1 MSLSP
6 ANPSAPRAPRI
17 ALFAASARRDALS
30 KRLAAA
36 CVAPLQAA
44 GADVMH
50 LDLNDHT
57 LPLYRGDEEAA
68 ALAQG
73 SLPAAVVALQQVFA
87 RAEAFLVVTP
97 EYNGS
102 IPPLLKNTLDWCS
115 RPNPADPARSGGVLY
130 ANKPAAL
137 MATSPGPLG
146 GMRALFHARDVLGY
160 LNMIVLPQQLAVGRA
175 HEAIAEGKL
184 IDERQHKTMVGICEA
199 LVHATFKLGSHP

>member
-1 MSLSP
+1 MSSP
-6 ANPSAPRAPRI
+6 AQTPAQPPVI

-30 KRLAAA
+30 KRLATA
-36 CVAPLQAA
+36 CVAPLRAA
-44 GADVMH
+44 GAQVMH
-50 LDLNDHT
+50 LDLNDHP
-57 LPLYRGDEEAA
+57 LPLYHGDEEAA

-73 SLPAAVVALQQVFA
+73 SLPAPVAALQQLFA
-87 RAEAFLVVTP
+87 QAHGFLIVTP

-115 RPNPADPARSGGVLY
+115 RANPADPVRSGVALC

-160 LNMIVLPQQLAVGRA
+160 LNMLVLPQQLAVGRA
-175 HEAIAEGKL
+175 NEAFAEGKL
-184 IDERQHKTMVGICEA
+184 IDERQQKTVTTICQA
-199 LVHATFKLGSHP
+199 LVRTTRQLGSHP

>member
-1 MSLSP
+1 MP
-6 ANPSAPRAPRI
+6 DAPPRI

-36 CVAPLQAA
+36 CVEPLRVA
-44 GADVMH
+44 GAEVMH
-50 LDLNDHT
+50 LDLNDHP
-57 LPLYRGDEEAA
+57 LPLYHGDDEAA

-73 SLPAAVVALQQVFA
+73 SLPAPVVALQQLFA
-87 RAEAFLVVTP
+87 QADGFLVVTP

-146 GMRALFHARDVLGY
+146 GMRALFHTRDVLGY
-160 LNMIVLPQQLAVGRA
+160 LNMLVLPQQLAVGRA
-175 HEAIAEGKL
+175 NEAFAEGKL
-184 IDERQHKTMVGICEA
+184 IDERQQNAVTSICQA
-199 LVHATFKLGSHP
+199 LVSTTRQLGRRP